1 MSQAV
6 TFLFE
11 CLKQRGLSM
20 TNNEQ
25 LDILYKL
32 KKEVE
37 KSKNST
43 LIHTIN
49 QVIKKV
55 YLNQYTAS
63 FVGHFSAGKST
74 LINLLLEQDILP
86 SSPVPTTSNT
96 AIVSVAD
103 KQEIIANLEN
113 QQYTKLKTYDE
124 VKKMNR
130 LNVDVE
136 SVEINFPSSKFK
148 NGFTLQDTP
157 GVDSNVATHQST
169 TEQFMYTS
177 NILFYT
183 VDYNHVQS
191 ALNFQFI
198 KRMND
203 VGIPVIFIINQIDK
217 HNEDEITFETFK
229 QRVNKSIE
237 DWDIK
242 LTDIFYVTKF
252 DHPENELSRLSQYLV
267 EKDNYREPIENYV
280 NRTVKFITE
289 AQLGYIQNELQYILE
304 QLNINEDEF
313 EQAYAKFQQNQ
324 AVSEEARLLNNP
336 DQLLSFLKQKRKDI
350 LDNAYIMTH
359 DMREDIRHY
368 LESMSDDFKV
378 GGLLNKKKKKQEE
391 QEARLQNV
399 VSKLQDK
406 VNQQIRQPLREDM
419 SFLTRFINS
428 SEVNHDVLNQH
439 YEIDSSLFSNLY
451 QPQTSISNTYVLTF
465 SDEVLKAITNF
476 VEKQSN
482 PLFNQ
487 AIDHTQAQGLT
498 EETNDDL
505 QIYEHYIELQ
515 NLKESLT
522 TKNYQHYYIHMDDS
536 LDKLI
541 GRTEANYI
549 VESNDQVLEK
559 EEKASD
565 ENSNERNTK
574 KVNIQEAL
582 NIIEP
587 VPLFD
592 RTKNDIK
599 DTLERLEN
607 KLVKIGVFGTFSAG
621 KSSLINALL
630 GGQYLVSSPNPTTA
644 ATTELSYGEDSQITL
659 KTEEQLLNELN
670 QLIEYHNV
678 SFESLEAFV
687 QSDVQ
692 QLKNKLEKN
701 QLAFVSAAHKHFSM
715 YKDMLDEGV
724 KHTISQEEI
733 KKWSAE
739 DEFATFVKT
748 VHINLPLEW
757 LKGKIIVDSL
767 GLHSNNQRHTN
778 ETEQILTSS
787 DLILYVSYFNHSFT
801 DNDKN
806 FIEHMKEM
814 NQLNENQAFKMVIN
828 AVDLAENSD
837 DLAAVKHYVKDA
849 LTQVNLKSDIFGVSS
864 RQALRGNDEGINQLR
879 HSIDQ
884 FVEVDSN
891 IILEQQMVKQLEQI
905 NISFEEMIHDYKTNQ
920 SHIEQRQQQLKKYQN
935 EQRLPNQLLFT
946 TEQHT
951 NNEVEDQIYHLNGRL
966 KLQLLDDVKSIY
978 NSQMTQNSDFND
990 EKKISSKAFLDQIH
1004 QRLYLEQS
1012 LLVERIKKYYNRQLS
1027 EQVAPT
1033 IQKLNQLHVFI
1044 NTDFSIMPNFTEK
1057 AFLRVDLNDMIN
1069 ALPKQLTKRRILNP
1083 NTQRELQE
1091 LISSNTLELLQN
1103 QISEF
1108 RQALIQYVASMNKEA
1123 EEKLAQIED
1132 AIQDQIDELLSFN
1145 LDNTLIEQLRIANQ
1159 KLNALL
1165 K

>member
-1 MSQAV
+1 
-6 TFLFE
+6 
-11 CLKQRGLSM
+11 M

-1069 ALPKQLTKRRILNP
+1069 PLPKQLTKRRILNP

-1132 AIQDQIDELLSFN
+1132 EIQDQIDELLSFN